1 MKGIVIVAGILT
13 KWSSVDTS
21 LLAAVMDDIAGLKW
35 TSTPT
40 NNAQKPTPSASNYS
54 AFASLKP
61 TPPTSGRA
69 SPFNQPPSQPAS
81 KPGTPANDSFA
92 NLVGFNSSSASNKN
106 LSLQEQQK
114 RLLESKLKQQQAQ
127 SQNTQTQYAGGDDQ
141 FWNNLGSGR
150 GTPAIERQEQRAA
163 NTSTGNGVNEDE
175 DDLFAAFNQPA
186 PITKA
191 PAAVPS
197 TKATTNKEEEDD
209 PFELSAFANRRTN
222 TVETTTTVDDDDD
235 VLGLL
240 GKPASARP
248 RQPSPPV
255 VTREERT
262 SDHPQDKAVAE
273 LVDMG
278 FPADKA
284 RQALETTESGIDVQ
298 AAVGYLLNQ
307 AHSEAQAKARSRNS
321 TRQGDSAEDGG
332 RISNRP
338 DSRPNPSRRRPNE
351 HEQPRSRERDQTRGQ
366 EKDFEQMATEFGTT
380 FLKTAN
386 SFWKQS
392 TKRVQQ
398 AVQEFNSDGE
408 ANGTPKW
415 MREAERQDAQPQLPK
430 IHRREED
437 DEHIRPQRQM
447 AEEQRAPQATD
458 EALMLESSRP
468 TPPPRS
474 TRATP
479 QDRPMGDSGLDRSRD
494 HSPAIPSRLRE
505 SNQPQK
511 PAFLRQQNQSPPV
524 NPRAT
529 LNRHA
534 AEEQAAQAYVSS
546 ARRRK
551 PQPPAPT
558 QRSAPVGDDL
568 LEGGFK
574 DTSTP
579 PPAKSTPALSSSR
592 PQSQPIRRTETP
604 IRSPAPQRN
613 IPSVSPITL
622 KAVHSHREK
631 GNEHFKRGDYSSAHQ
646 SYGTSITHLP
656 ETHPLIIVLL
666 TNRALT
672 ALKVGEP
679 KTAISD
685 ADKAIAVIG
694 VSKGESETIDFGTG
708 DSPKPMRD
716 YYGKALMRKAEA
728 LEQMEKW
735 SEAAV
740 VWREAV
746 EGGHGGATAIQGRA
760 RSEKAA
766 SPAATN
772 PIPPAATRKPGPAA
786 AASSASTNRAAAA
799 SKKAS
804 AQAQAAAVS
813 RLRAANAAAD
823 KADDERFQLG
833 DSVDARIQA
842 WKGGKEGNL
851 RALLGSLEN
860 ALWEGSGWKKISMAD
875 LVLPGKVKIQYMKG
889 IAKVHPDKVCLIFPV
904 LYFLFS
910 QYFASGVVRSKAM

>member
-1 MKGIVIVAGILT
+1 
-13 KWSSVDTS
+13 
-21 LLAAVMDDIAGLKW
+21 MDDIAGLKW
-35 TSTPT
+35 TSTPA
-40 NNAQKPTPSASNYS
+40 NNAQKPAPSTSNYS

-61 TPPTSGRA
+61 TPSTSGRA

-92 NLVGFNSSSASNKN
+92 NLVGFNISSASNKN

-114 RLLESKLKQQQAQ
+114 RLLESKLKQQQVQ
-127 SQNTQTQYAGGDDQ
+127 SQATQSQYTGGDDQ

-150 GTPAIERQEQRAA
+150 GTPAIETQEHRAA
-163 NTSTGNGVNEDE
+163 NTNTSTGSGVNDDD
-175 DDLFAAFNQPA
+175 DDLFAAFNKPA
-186 PITKA
+186 PVNKA
-191 PAAVPS
+191 PAVAPS
-197 TKATTNKEEEDD
+197 TKAAPNNEEDD
-209 PFELSAFANRRTN
+209 DPFQLSAFANRRTN

-248 RQPSPPV
+248 RQPSPPL
-255 VTREERT
+255 VTREERP
-262 SDHPQDKAVAE
+262 SGHPQDKAVAE

-278 FPADKA
+278 FPVNKA

-321 TRQGDSAEDGG
+321 NRQGESLENVGSG
-332 RISNRP
+332 SNYP
-338 DSRPNPSRRRPNE
+338 ESRPNASRRRPNE
-351 HEQPRSRERDQTRGQ
+351 HEQPHSRDRDQTRGQ
-366 EKDFEQMATEFGTT
+366 EKDFEQMATEFGST

-398 AVQEFNSDGE
+398 AVQEFNSDGD
-408 ANGTPKW
+408 ANGAPKW
-415 MREAERQDAQPQLPK
+415 MREVERQAGQPQHPK
-430 IHRREED
+430 TRRREEEH
-437 DEHIRPQRQM
+437 EHIRPQRQM
-447 AEEQRAPQATD
+447 TEEQRAPQATD
-458 EALMLESSRP
+458 EALMLESTRP

-479 QDRPMGDSGLDRSRD
+479 QERPMGASGLDRSRE
-494 HSPAIPSRLRE
+494 HSPALPSQLRE
-505 SNQPQK
+505 SNPQQK
-511 PAFLRQQNQSPPV
+511 PAFLRQQNQPPPV
-524 NPRAT
+524 SQRVT
-529 LNRHA
+529 LNRAA

-551 PQPPAPT
+551 PQPSAPT
-558 QRSAPVGDDL
+558 QPTAPVGGDDL

-574 DTSTP
+574 DISTS
-579 PPAKSTPALSSSR
+579 PPARSTPALSSSR
-592 PQSQPIRRTETP
+592 SPSQPIRRTATP
-604 IRSPAPQRN
+604 VRPPAPQRN
-613 IPSVSPITL
+613 IPSVSPISL

-656 ETHPLIIVLL
+656 DTHPLIIVLL

-679 KTAISD
+679 KSAISD

-694 VSKGESETIDFGTG
+694 ISKGESETIDFGTG

-735 SEAAV
+735 SDAAV

-766 SPAATN
+766 TPAATN
-772 PIPPAATRKPGPAA
+772 PKPAA
-786 AASSASTNRAAAA
+786 AARKPGVAAATSSSAATNRAAAA

-889 IAKVHPDKVCLIFPV
+889 IAKVHPDKVCLFYIAPLLLDLLEISYCLREAAV
-904 LYFLFS
+904 LT
-910 QYFASGVVRSKAM
+910 